1 MEEYIKVDYS
11 WVEKYIPEDDPR
23 EDEIY
28 VWEEDEDLI
37 AFVPK
42 SIYENIMGRQ
52 LFITF
57 N

>member
-28 VWEEDEDLI
+28 VWQEDEDLI

-42 SIYENIMGRQ
+42 AIYENIMGRQ

>member
-1 MEEYIKVDYS
+1 MKEYIKVDYS
-11 WVEKYIPEDDPR
+11 WVEQYIPEDDPR

-28 VWEEDEDLI
+28 VWQEEEGLI

-42 SIYENIMGRQ
+42 YIYEEIMGKQ
-52 LFITF
+52 LYITF

>member
-1 MEEYIKVDYS
+1 MEEYIKVDYF

-28 VWEEDEDLI
+28 VWQEDEDLI

-42 SIYENIMGRQ
+42 AIYESIMGRQ